1 MKLLHTADWHLGK
14 RLDHVS
20 RLEEQREVL
29 REICDIA
36 DREQVDAVLIAG
48 DLFDSANPP
57 IEATEL
63 LYSTLHRLSA
73 GGKRAVIGIAGNH
86 DSPERIEAPDPLARA
101 CGIVLAGFPHS
112 EIKPFALETGLALTE
127 SRPGYL
133 SLRLPNGESLRLLL
147 TPYANELR
155 LKQALNPGGDAATAL
170 RTVLQ
175 ENWAAQTAAYCDAAG
190 VNVLMAHLFVM
201 RHGGERPEES
211 EDERSILSIGG
222 ASEVWSVN
230 LPEGVQYVAL
240 GHLHRLQTI
249 DTHPC
254 PVVYSGSPL
263 SYSMSEAGQQKYVV
277 IVEAAA
283 GQAAQMR
290 NVPLQAGKP
299 LVRLRCT
306 GVPAALAALSASP
319 NTWVELTLETET
331 FLSAPDRR
339 ALQEA
344 HSGLL
349 TIIPVVK
356 NAEETHTATGPD
368 LSQDMETLFAQYFAQ
383 RHGQAPNERISAL
396 FREVLNVDAEA

>member
-29 REICDIA
+29 HEICAIA

-73 GGKRAVIGIAGNH
+73 GGMRAVIGIAGNH

-112 EIKPFALETGLALTE
+112 EIKPFVLETGLALEE
-127 SRPGYL
+127 SGPGWIA
-133 SLRLPNGESLRLLL
+133 LRLTSGEKLRVLL

-155 LKQALNPGGDAATAL
+155 LRQALNPGGDAATAL

-175 ENWAAQTAAYCDAAG
+175 ASWASQVAAHCDAEG

-222 ASEVWSVN
+222 ASEVWSECIPAG
-230 LPEGVQYVAL
+230 LDYVAM

-249 DTHPC
+249 DIQPC
-254 PVVYSGSPL
+254 QIVYSGSPL
-263 SYSMSEAGQQKYVV
+263 AYSMSEAGQQKYVM
-277 IVEAAA
+277 IVEAEA
-283 GQAAQMR
+283 GKGVQTR
-290 NVPLQAGKP
+290 EIPLHAGKP
-299 LVRLRCT
+299 LVRLRCV
-306 GVPAALAALSASP
+306 GVPAALEALGANP
-319 NTWVELTLETET
+319 GAWVELTLETET

-344 HSGLL
+344 HPGLL
-349 TIIPVVK
+349 SIIPVVHQA
-356 NAEETHTATGPD
+356 AEGGEATGPD
-368 LSQDMETLFAQYFAQ
+368 LSQDMEALFAQYFAQ
-383 RHGQAPNERISAL
+383 RHGQAPNERIAAL
-396 FREVLNVDAEA
+396 FREVLGTEPEA